1 MKNGSW
7 NDRYRLSRI
16 YIYVSG
22 YLLVFFSYLIAF
34 LLNLS
39 LMTFSYLRVICGK
52 LFIVIKFRFNGKKFA
67 FPLIF

>member
-22 YLLVFFSYLIAF
+22 YLLVFFFISHCVPFDPVLDDFF
-34 LLNLS
+34 LFESNLWQ
-39 LMTFSYLRVICGK
+39 TFYRDKISI
-52 LFIVIKFRFNGKKFA
+52 
-67 FPLIF
+67 